1 MVSTT
6 ALYDLSLCHQLH
18 PLFLHMQVE
27 HSIMF
32 FWTVCQQPTFFVF
45 AGDKCDC
52 PSGFGAFVLLV
63 HAATLLQKAGQGVK
77 AGC

>member
-1 MVSTT
+1 M
-6 ALYDLSLCHQLH
+6 
-18 PLFLHMQVE
+18 
-27 HSIMF
+27 
-32 FWTVCQQPTFFVF
+32 F
-45 AGDKCDC
+45 AGNCRDC